1 MGRANTEPTIKKRR
15 TPQYLWLVVEPW
27 VLLPFLLLLRI
38 DLLGVSDF
46 LRLGIDGGWFWVDDG
61 YAFAPVRFPV
71 EGF

>member
-1 MGRANTEPTIKKRR
+1 MLFRSFFFDCCKIPLLLRFKK
-15 TPQYLWLVVEPW
+15 TKDSW

-46 LRLGIDGGWFWVDDG
+46 LRLGIDGGWFWVNDG
-61 YAFAPVRFPV
+61 SAFAPVRFPV